1 MPYHPEL
8 PEREPAAKP
17 RLLDQ
22 VSQAIRTRH
31 YNPRTEKAYVPWIR
45 FILFHGK
52 RHPNELGA
60 SEIERFLSG
69 LATRSNVSAS
79 TQNQALSA
87 LLFLY
92 KDNHIR

>member
-1 MPYHPEL
+1 MPPHPE
-8 PEREPAAKP
+8 PAERGPAAKP

-22 VSQAIRTRH
+22 VRLAIRTRH
-31 YNPRTEKAYVPWIR
+31 YSPRTEKAYVRWIIR

-60 SEIERFLSG
+60 SEVERFLSS

-79 TQNQALSA
+79 TQNQA
-87 LLFLY
+87 
-92 KDNHIR
+92 

>member
-1 MPYHPEL
+1 MPILVGEQ
-8 PEREPAAKP
+8 EPAAKP

-22 VSQAIRTRH
+22 VRQAIRTRH
-31 YNPRTEKAYVPWIR
+31 YSPRTEKAYVRWIIR

-60 SEIERFLSG
+60 SEIERFLSS

-79 TQNQALSA
+79 TQNQAERLAVPVQRGARS
-87 LLFLY
+87 
-92 KDNHIR
+92 